1 MNSIVQFI
9 VKLRAQA
16 GNLREV
22 AEVSTR
28 QLERVR
34 RSAERTS
41 MALRNAFSVRG
52 LGRGLM
58 GIPGM
63 QALANPYALL
73 AAGIGV
79 VTKIGSEAETAA
91 KIFST
96 LVGEE
101 EKALGVLKEIRDYAH
116 SSPFGLVQLNQSA
129 KILMNYEVAAENVVD
144 TIKRLGDI
152 SGGNAE
158 NLRSLALAYGQV
170 VSNGRL
176 MGQERL
182 QLVNA
187 GFNPI
192 SELAKMTGK
201 TTGELTKMME
211 NGEISAKNVTQ
222 AIIHA
227 TSEGGRFYNVI
238 NNLSETWSAKF
249 FRVLGKLQERVVKLF
264 DRLKPALEVLLSIGS
279 RLIPALFDGI
289 NGVLDVIQAVV
300 GFIRDWSLELKVLAG
315 FIALVTVV
323 LTAGK
328 IATMAY
334 TAWMGI
340 VTVATKAWT
349 AVQWLLNAALT
360 ANPIGIVIVAI
371 GALVSAIVY
380 CWYKFDGFRAFLYT
394 MWDAMKG
401 FGGIIKDYVID
412 RINELL
418 EGIGAVG
425 KAIKLLFEG
434 DFTGA
439 ASAVGEAIDK
449 FSGGQSATNL
459 VQSTRTLTQG
469 LGGTYNAHLQ
479 REQAKQAQGTGPL
492 ASAITTPGLKG
503 SSTSPQESV
512 IFGQGK
518 DGKGGKSGNAIATG
532 GQRNTTINMS
542 IGKLIESI
550 NVRMAD
556 RTDSAELEEAVLRSV
571 NRALAMATSTE

>member
-41 MALRNAFSVRG
+41 TALRSAFSVRG

-73 AAGIGV
+73 AGGVGV
-79 VTKIGSEAETAA
+79 VAKIGAEAEMTSKA
-91 KIFST
+91 FET
-96 LVGEE
+96 LVGSQQQSAEM
-101 EKALGVLKEIRDYAH
+101 LREIRDYANATPY
-116 SSPFGLVQLNQSA
+116 SRLQLTKVTQTMLNFG
-129 KILMNYEVAAENVVD
+129 VAAEKSVGYL
-144 TIKRLGDI
+144 KQLSDI

-158 NLRSLALAYGQV
+158 RLQSLTLVFGQV
-170 VSNGRL
+170 TAAGRL
-176 MGQERL
+176 MGQDLL
-182 QLVNA
+182 QFVNA
-187 GFNPI
+187 GFNPLQ
-192 SELAKMTGK
+192 ELSKMTGK
-201 TTGELTKMME
+201 SYGELRKMME
-211 NGEISAKNVTQ
+211 DGRITADNVAQ
-222 AIIHA
+222 AIAHA
-227 TSEGGRFYNVI
+227 TGEGGKFHGLMQALSTTTQGRFMRAWGLVQDKAI
-238 NNLSETWSAKF
+238 
-249 FRVLGKLQERVVKLF
+249 QLF
-264 DRLKPALEVLLSIGS
+264 QRLKPALDSLLDWAS

-289 NGVLDVIQAVV
+289 DGVLDVIQAVI
-300 GFIRDWSLELKVLAG
+300 GFVKDWSLELTVLAG

-371 GALVSAIVY
+371 GALVAAIVY

-434 DFTGA
+434 DFSGA